1 MDLMPVRGL
10 DGQHDHVAQEG
21 TTVTWSHVMNVCTPH
36 EGVDAAR
43 TMTPAIAAGHRP
55 RWTRHDLLLLQVL
68 LPRHGL
74 HRPPWCVKQGLER
87 DLAGREKHR
96 DND

>member
-43 TMTPAIAAGHRP
+43 TMTPAIAAGTPTKVDEARP
-55 RWTRHDLLLLQVL
+55 AVVAGAVASTWPASSSMAQN
-68 LPRHGL
+68 
-74 HRPPWCVKQGLER
+74 ER
-87 DLAGREKHR
+87 SCHQWQCSQ
-96 DND
+96 NTH